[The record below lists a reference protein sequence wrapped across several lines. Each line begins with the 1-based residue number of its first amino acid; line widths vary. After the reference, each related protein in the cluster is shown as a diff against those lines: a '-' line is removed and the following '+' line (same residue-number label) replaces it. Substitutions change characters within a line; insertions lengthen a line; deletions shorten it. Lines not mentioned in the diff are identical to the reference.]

1 MALPNPLDLLKRI
14 VAGKPAPIS
23 PEIAERIVRMPRDLA
38 ADTATGA
45 LHTATMVA
53 ERPTDLEGAS
63 DGSGRRRRGRGQGGA
78 GAFEGAAQQTER
90 AKAIFEDSYF
100 GEIPVS
106 GEVKAALNDLGF
118 ESPSPIQIGVI
129 PLMKAGR
136 DVVGQAQTGTGKTA
150 AFGIPLV
157 QKLDPTRDEVQAII
171 LTPTR
176 ELAMQVHDQVAKL
189 AKYRGFRT
197 VCVYG
202 GQPIVKQF
210 VKLDPPPQIVVG
222 TPGRVLDH
230 MGRGTLSLDKVRI
243 VVLDEA
249 DEMLDIGFAPDME
262 RILRTTPRGRQT
274 TLFSATMPP
283 FIQRMINRYMRDPQW
298 VQVQPEMATVPEIR
312 QVYYEVAARDK
323 VRALKA
329 LLQEWG
335 ELPRALVFCRMQ
347 GSVDRLAAELQRSGY
362 PVEGIHG
369 GMTQAVRTNVMAAF
383 RSGKVKAL
391 VSTNVAARGLDFP
404 DVTHVVSFD
413 APQNAE
419 EYIHRIGRTGR
430 MGRGGLAITLV
441 SDIEDFEV
449 LDAVKK
455 QMGDALERATSSLY
469 AADRGA
475 RSAG

>member
-1 MALPNPLDLLKRI
+1 MALPNPLNLLKRI

-23 PEIAERIVRMPRDLA
+23 PEIAERIVKMPRDIA
-38 ADTATGA
+38 AEAAAGTQ
-45 LHTATMVA
+45 TATMVT
-53 ERPTDLEGAS
+53 ERPIDTEGDA
-63 DGSGRRRRGRGQGGA
+63 DGPARRRRSRGRGKDAAGTTDGA
-78 GAFEGAAQQTER
+78 GQPTER
-90 AKAIFEDSYF
+90 AKPTFEDGFF
-100 GEIPVS
+100 GDMPIC
-106 GEVKAALNDLGF
+106 GEVKAALDDLGF
-118 ESPSPIQIGVI
+118 KMPSPIQIGVI
-129 PLMKAGR
+129 PLMKAGH

-157 QKLDPTRDEVQAII
+157 EKLDPTRDEVQAIV

-176 ELAMQVHDQVAKL
+176 ELAMQVHDQIAKI

-230 MGRGTLSLDKVRI
+230 MGRGTLKLDKVRI

-323 VRALKA
+323 GRALKA
-329 LLQEWG
+329 LLEEWG

-347 GSVDRLAAELQRSGY
+347 GSVDRLATDLQRSGY

-369 GMTQAVRTNVMAAF
+369 GMTQAVRTKVMQDF

-391 VSTNVAARGLDFP
+391 VSTNVAARGLDIP

-430 MGRGGLAITLV
+430 MGRSGLAITFV
-441 SDIEDFEV
+441 SDIEDFDV
-449 LDAVKK
+449 LDAVKR
-455 QMGDALERATSSLY
+455 QVGDALERADSAIY
-469 AADRGA
+469 APR
-475 RSAG
+475 